1 MSAANYPS
9 PILDFTLKYEG
20 GWSDNPRDPGGATMK
35 GVTLATYA
43 AFKGRPVSKGELNA
57 IPDADL
63 FAIYRKGYWDA
74 VDGDRLPAGPDLC
87 LFDIGV
93 NSGPARALSW
103 WRACPQR
110 EPVAAVT
117 WLCARRR
124 SFWQGL
130 KIFATFGRGWLARG
144 AACEAL
150 ALTIAA
156 GAAAPDVLAE
166 QARDATRKT
175 QGATAGAA
183 ATTAGAPVAAT
194 QTASGWVLA
203 AMLVVIAGAMA
214 FQIYHA
220 LAQRARAKALSATLG
235 LGEQS

>member
-1 MSAANYPS
+1 MTAVNYPS

-20 GWSDNPRDPGGATMK
+20 GWSDDPRDPGGATMK
-35 GVTLATYA
+35 GVTLATYTV
-43 AFKGRPVSKGELNA
+43 FKGRAVSKAELKA
-57 IPDADL
+57 IPDTDL
-63 FAIYRKGYWDA
+63 FAIYRGGYWDA
-74 VDGDRLPAGPDLC
+74 VEGDLQPAGPDLC
-87 LFDIGV
+87 LFDIAV

-103 WRACPQR
+103 WRACPQG

-130 KIFATFGRGWLARG
+130 KTFSTFGKGWFSRG

-156 GAAAPDVLAE
+156 GAAAPGVLAG
-166 QARDATRKT
+166 QARDAARKT

-183 ATTAGAPVAAT
+183 ATTAGTPVAAA
-194 QTASGWVLA
+194 QTTSGWALA
-203 AMLVVIAGAMA
+203 AMLVVVAVALA
-214 FQIYHA
+214 FLVHHA
-220 LAQRARAKALSATLG
+220 LAQRARAKALTATID